1 MQSHFVAFLKLNLE
15 SRSTSDFFFLLLL
28 KIIFSDF
35 RVFPKSYTW
44 NAKPKWWHL
53 WWQILDT
60 CASLTRTCIFSL
72 SMGTRWVRPHDQM
85 ESSLSTAAFALCSL
99 PCEPDFTITLFS
111 HFGGGQNYLPYPF
124 RHACIYQALC
134 VILCNLSLSS
144 SALFSVILGLLALS
158 VLKRNPT
165 PPDFSKGSLEFIN
178 LFAWRHSDVY
188 EE

>member
-1 MQSHFVAFLKLNLE
+1 
-15 SRSTSDFFFLLLL
+15 
-28 KIIFSDF
+28 
-35 RVFPKSYTW
+35 
-44 NAKPKWWHL
+44 
-53 WWQILDT
+53 
-60 CASLTRTCIFSL
+60 
-72 SMGTRWVRPHDQM
+72 M

-111 HFGGGQNYLPYPF
+111 HFGGGQIYLPYPF

-158 VLKRNPT
+158 VLKRNRT

-178 LFAWRHSDVY
+178 LFAWRHFWKRPVMYMKSKKKRMFSVICYIRTNIGISCFSLVTIKSIDLTRPCRSSVKLSVLAIR
-188 EE
+188 